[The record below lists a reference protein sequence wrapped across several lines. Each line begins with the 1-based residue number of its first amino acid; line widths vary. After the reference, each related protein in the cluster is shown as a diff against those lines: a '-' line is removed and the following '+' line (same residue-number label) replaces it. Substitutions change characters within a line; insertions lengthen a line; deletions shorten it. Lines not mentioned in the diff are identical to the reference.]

1 MDLSSELISVMP
13 KKRSPNPSTVSPQPR
28 RYFHEMKSISSPMM
42 IAGMVMLVTSN
53 AMICAVMVVP
63 MFAPKMMPIDC
74 TSVRSPAFT
83 KPITM
88 TVLALDD

>member
-1 MDLSSELISVMP
+1 
-13 KKRSPNPSTVSPQPR
+13 
-28 RYFHEMKSISSPMM
+28 MM
-42 IAGMVMLVTSN
+42 MLDTSN

-74 TSVRSPAFT
+74 TRFRSPALT

-88 TVLALDD
+88 TVVALEDWMTAVTNAPATTAT

>member
-1 MDLSSELISVMP
+1 
-13 KKRSPNPSTVSPQPR
+13 
-28 RYFHEMKSISSPMM
+28 
-42 IAGMVMLVTSN
+42 MLVTSN

-88 TVLALDD
+88 TVLALED